1 MDLSQGHKAKY
12 QANFRYSL
20 KSEVRPEQYDEM
32 KCGSYEFFDSR
43 CDETM
48 VGVKF
53 NSEDQMIQCWVGYQ
67 TEALVEGKPEQT
79 ELASPLVLAQT
90 DAMADT
96 ESETHARLG
105 SFAELSAEERILL
118 AQTINDAGLTW
129 NADPYLDLYEIDE
142 DDMVAAQTSTHRA
155 TKKFNDGS

>member
-1 MDLSQGHKAKY
+1 MDLSKGHKAKY

-53 NSEDQMIQCWVGYQ
+53 NKDKMLQCWVGY
-67 TEALVEGKPEQT
+67 
-79 ELASPLVLAQT
+79 
-90 DAMADT
+90 
-96 ESETHARLG
+96 
-105 SFAELSAEERILL
+105 
-118 AQTINDAGLTW
+118 
-129 NADPYLDLYEIDE
+129 
-142 DDMVAAQTSTHRA
+142 
-155 TKKFNDGS
+155 